1 MRNIDIKLE
10 SGTMPSA
17 VIIERSTEEKRL
29 ETALYI
35 AKALVCESDS
45 KKPCG
50 NCMACIKAESSNHPD
65 IFVMDSGSD
74 KKLIRVDEIRE
85 IRSDAYILPNE
96 ASKKVYII
104 ENAGLMN
111 EQAQN
116 ALLKIF
122 EEPPEYVCFI
132 LLDKSRN
139 VFLETIRSRA
149 MIIDLGQ
156 NEQPEKDEVVV
167 KLASDMAQAIVKPY
181 ELALMEIT
189 PIFEKDKDKEKN
201 KALLKKALS
210 ELVLIFRDAA
220 VYKTGA
226 DLSVSASPETA
237 KLLAERLTANELIKL
252 ISASD
257 KIADA
262 IDRNGNYNLILTRLC
277 STLRSAAEH

>member
-35 AKALVCESDS
+35 ASALVCESEE

-50 NCMACIKAESSNHPD
+50 NCMACIKAQSSNHPD
-65 IFVMDSGSD
+65 IFVLESDSD
-74 KKLIRVDEIRE
+74 RKLIKVDEIRE

-116 ALLKIF
+116 ALLKVF
-122 EEPPEYVCFI
+122 EEPPEYACFI

-156 NEQPEKDEVVV
+156 NEQPEKDENAV
-167 KLASDMAQAIVKPY
+167 KIASDMAQAIVKPY

-189 PIFEKDKDKEKN
+189 PIFDKDKDKEKN
-201 KALLKKALS
+201 KSLLKKVLS

-226 DLSVSASPETA
+226 DSTVSSAPDTA

-252 ISASD
+252 IAASD
-257 KIADA
+257 KIAEA